1 MPSEWLG
8 VHGGRSYGPVP
19 RGSSLPGPAVTPT
32 VTPKLADSIIR
43 DAKKLNAQVSG
54 FVGKWPAQIISG
66 KAQTCQTCEIEYSRG
81 DSACQFVVMK
91 PQ

>member
-1 MPSEWLG
+1 MENVNAFCIKYL
-8 VHGGRSYGPVP
+8 
-19 RGSSLPGPAVTPT
+19 TPKLL
-32 VTPKLADSIIR
+32 TPKLADSIIR